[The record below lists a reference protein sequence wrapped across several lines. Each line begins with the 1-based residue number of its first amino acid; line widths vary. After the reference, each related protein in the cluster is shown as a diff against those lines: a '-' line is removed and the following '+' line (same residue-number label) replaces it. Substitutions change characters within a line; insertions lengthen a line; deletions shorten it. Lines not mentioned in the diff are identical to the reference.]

1 MTFDLRRVRTSGG
14 DVAYADLGDGPVVL
28 LLHGFPQSSFVWRD
42 LAPLLASR
50 FRVIAP
56 DLLGAGDSD
65 KPVDAPLSLDAQT
78 GYVRELLDALGVERF
93 AAVGHGFGGGIAQ
106 RLALDGADVDALV
119 LIDSIAFDAW
129 PSQAIGQA
137 QRTPP
142 EDQTEA
148 LVRTAMLAAFRA
160 GTAHR
165 ARLTEEVLGRYLR
178 PFAGTDGAAAF
189 FRFAHALDG
198 QGLTGREAD
207 LGKLE
212 IPVLIFWGEDDPF
225 LPVGVAER
233 LNAAIPSSTL
243 GLVPGCG
250 HFLVDDAVETIGPMI
265 HEYLRA
271 RYLRAP
277 HGHTDPTGAVMIQL
291 ERRPP
296 WLDLDDDEEDDRP
309 DAQDEED
316 A

>member
-1 MTFDLRRVRTSGG
+1 MAVS
-14 DVAYADLGDGPVVL
+14 DLGEGSAVL

-42 LAPLLASR
+42 LAPLLAWR
-50 FRVIAP
+50 FRVLAP

-65 KPVDAPLSLDAQT
+65 KPADAPLSLDAQT
-78 GYVRELLDALGVERF
+78 GYVRELLASLGVERF
-93 AAVGHGFGGGIAQ
+93 AAIGHGFGGGIAQ
-106 RLALDGADVDALV
+106 RLALDGAGVDALV
-119 LIDSIAFDAW
+119 LIDPIAFDAW
-129 PSQAIGQA
+129 PSEPILEA

-142 EDQTEA
+142 EEESEL
-148 LVRTAMLAAFRA
+148 LVRNAIRAAFRA
-160 GTAHR
+160 GMGHPER
-165 ARLTEEVLGRYLR
+165 MTEEILAGYLR
-178 PFAGTDGAAAF
+178 PFAGPDGVGAF
-189 FRFAHALDG
+189 FRAVRALDG
-198 QGLTGREAD
+198 AGLAGREGD
-207 LGKLE
+207 LGKLD

-225 LPVGVAER
+225 FPVEVAER

-277 HGHTDPTGAVMIQL
+277 HGHADPTGAVMVQL

-296 WLDLDDDEEDDRP
+296 WLDLGDDEEDDR
-309 DAQDEED
+309 DVEDEED

>member
-1 MTFDLRRVRTSGG
+1 MTFDLRRVQTSGG
-14 DVAYADLGDGPVVL
+14 RIAFADLGEGPAVV

-56 DLLGAGDSD
+56 DLVGAGGSD
-65 KPVDAPLSLDAQT
+65 KPADVSLALDAQT
-78 GYVRELLDALGVERF
+78 GYVLELLDALGIERF
-93 AAVGHGFGGGIAQ
+93 AVVGHGFGGGIAQ
-106 RLALDGADVDALV
+106 RLALDTPRVDALV
-119 LIDSIAFDAW
+119 LIDAVAFDAW
-129 PSQAIGQA
+129 PDDAIREM

-142 EDQTEA
+142 EEWSELRVQA
-148 LVRTAMLAAFRA
+148 AVRAAF
-160 GTAHR
+160 GTGMGDR
-165 ARLTEEVLGRYLR
+165 ERITEEVLAGYLR
-178 PFAGTDGAAAF
+178 PFEGPDGAAAF
-189 FRFAHALDG
+189 FRLACALDG
-198 QGLTGREAD
+198 AGLEERDDD

-225 LPVGVAER
+225 LPVAIAER

-250 HFLVDDAVETIGPMI
+250 HFLVDDAIETIGPLI

-271 RYLRAP
+271 RYLRVP
-277 HGHTDPTGAVMIQL
+277 HGHGDPTGAVMIQL
-291 ERRPP
+291 EPRPP
-296 WLDLDDDEEDDRP
+296 WLDLDDDGFGD
-309 DAQDEED
+309 DEED